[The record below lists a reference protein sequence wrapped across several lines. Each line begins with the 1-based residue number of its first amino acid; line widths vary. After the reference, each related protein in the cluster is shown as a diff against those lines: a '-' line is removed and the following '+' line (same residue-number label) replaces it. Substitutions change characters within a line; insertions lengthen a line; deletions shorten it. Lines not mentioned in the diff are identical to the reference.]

1 MSEPTDSQVLEAMR
15 QYGGSFVQGL
25 AALYLRADPEN
36 QAKLRAAFADE
47 WAHYGKLATMAP
59 RPRLRI
65 EEPNGT

>member
-36 QAKLRAAFADE
+36 QAKLRAAFSDE
-47 WAHYGKLATMAP
+47 WQHYGKLATMAP
-59 RPRLRI
+59 RPRLRL
-65 EEPNGT
+65 ETP